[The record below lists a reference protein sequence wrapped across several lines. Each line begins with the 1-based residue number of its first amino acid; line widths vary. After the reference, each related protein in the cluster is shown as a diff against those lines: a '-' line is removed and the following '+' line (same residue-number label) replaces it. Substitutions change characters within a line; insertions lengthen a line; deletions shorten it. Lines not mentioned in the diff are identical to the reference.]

1 MVDEAAYRDMREQRN
16 PLPCVFHAALLA
28 RQAECELVQRRSLA
42 ERETLA
48 CPNAPAHLNC
58 ETLERLFLER
68 ATFPLHLH
76 PGAPLTHA
84 TVMRLHC
91 GGIKGLQQA
100 LDAERPDVHRLI
112 AQAQQ
117 VHGGLTELPWPR
129 IVAKIVAW
137 QSRRRSTQQPQEP
150 KP

>member
-1 MVDEAAYRDMREQRN
+1 MVDEAAFRDVREVRN

-28 RQAECELVQRRSLA
+28 RHAKCELVQRRALA

-48 CPNAPAHLNC
+48 CPSAPAHLNC

-76 PGAPLTHA
+76 PGAPMTHG

-91 GGIKGLQQA
+91 GGIRGLQQVLGA
-100 LDAERPDVHRLI
+100 DRPDVHRLVAR
-112 AQAQQ
+112 AQAA
-117 VHGGLTELPWPR
+117 HGSLTELPWPD
-129 IVAKIVAW
+129 IVAQIVAW
-137 QSRRRSTQQPQEP
+137 QPRRRSPQPPPESRP
-150 KP
+150 

>member
-28 RQAECELVQRRSLA
+28 RQAECELAQRRSLA

-91 GGIKGLQQA
+91 GGIQGLQQA

-117 VHGGLTELPWPR
+117 AHGSLTELPWPE
-129 IVAKIVAW
+129 IVARIVAW
-137 QSRRRSTQQPQEP
+137 QPRRRSTQPPPGP

>member
-1 MVDEAAYRDMREQRN
+1 MVDEVAYQDMREQRN

-28 RQAECELVQRRSLA
+28 RHAECELVQRRSLA

-48 CPNAPAHLNC
+48 CPSAPAHLNC

-68 ATFPLHLH
+68 ATFPLKLH

-91 GGIKGLQQA
+91 GGLQGMQHA
-100 LDAERPDVHRLI
+100 LAAERPDVHRLI
-112 AQAQQ
+112 ARAHEA
-117 VHGGLTELPWPR
+117 HGSLTELPWLP
-129 IVAKIVAW
+129 IVAQIVAW
-137 QSRRRSTQQPQEP
+137 QPRRRAAPPPPEP
-150 KP
+150 KA

>member
-28 RQAECELVQRRSLA
+28 RKAECELAQRRSLA

-48 CPNAPAHLNC
+48 CPSAPAHLNC

-91 GGIKGLQQA
+91 GGIQGLQQVLNA
-100 LDAERPDVHRLI
+100 DQPDVHRLI
-112 AQAQQ
+112 AQAQEA
-117 VHGGLTELPWPR
+117 HGSLTDLPWPD
-129 IVAKIVAW
+129 IVAHIVAW
-137 QSRRRSTQQPQEP
+137 QPRRRAPQGP
-150 KP
+150 KS

>member
-1 MVDEAAYRDMREQRN
+1 MVDETAFHEMRERRN

-28 RQAECELVQRRSLA
+28 RQAECELAQRRSLA

-48 CPNAPAHLNC
+48 CASAPAHLNC

-91 GGIKGLQQA
+91 GGLQGLQQA
-100 LDAERPDVHRLI
+100 LSADKADVHRLV
-112 AQAQQ
+112 AQAQEA
-117 VHGGLTELPWPR
+117 HGSLTDLPWPQ
-129 IVAKIVAW
+129 IVAQIVAW
-137 QSRRRSTQQPQEP
+137 QPRRRAPQGP

>member
-1 MVDEAAYRDMREQRN
+1 MVDEAAYRDLRAQRN

-28 RQAECELVQRRSLA
+28 RNAECELAQRRALA

-48 CPNAPAHLNC
+48 CSSAPAHLNC

-76 PGAPLTHA
+76 PSAPMTHG

-91 GGIKGLQQA
+91 GGIQGLQQVLGA
-100 LDAERPDVHRLI
+100 DHADVHRLVT
-112 AQAQQ
+112 QAQE
-117 VHGGLTELPWPR
+117 VHGSLTELPWSD
-129 IVAKIVAW
+129 IVAHIVAW
-137 QSRRRSTQQPQEP
+137 QPRRRAPQGP

>member
-1 MVDEAAYRDMREQRN
+1 MVDEAAFRDMREQRN

-28 RQAECELVQRRSLA
+28 RQAECELAQRRSLA

-48 CPNAPAHLNC
+48 CPSAPAHLNC

-68 ATFPLHLH
+68 ATFPLRLR

-91 GGIKGLQQA
+91 GGIAGLQQTLGA
-100 LDAERPDVHRLI
+100 GRADVHRLI
-112 AQAQQ
+112 ARAQET
-117 VHGGLTELPWPR
+117 HGSLTELPWPE
-129 IVAKIVAW
+129 IVQRIVAW
-137 QSRRRSTQQPQEP
+137 QSRRRAPQPPQEP
-150 KP
+150 KA

>member
-1 MVDEAAYRDMREQRN
+1 MVDESAFRQLRVQSN

-28 RQAECELVQRRSLA
+28 RQAQCELAQRRSLA

-48 CPNAPAHLNC
+48 CASAPAHLNC

-68 ATFPLHLH
+68 ATFPLKLH

-91 GGIKGLQQA
+91 GGLRGLQETLGA
-100 LDAERPDVHRLI
+100 DTSDVHRLI
-112 AQAQQ
+112 NQAREA
-117 VHGGLTELPWPR
+117 HDSLTDLPWPE
-129 IVAKIVAW
+129 IVARIVAW
-137 QSRRRSTQQPQEP
+137 QPRRRSPPPESSP
-150 KP
+150 